1 MSWEDTTLSSRPDE
15 RTADESEIEVSP
27 STSVPNDLSASGV
40 SSEGGASTRFE
51 PYVRVT
57 RFFVESM
64 GGDKGGDEEVGGAVL
79 GESFREVIRN
89 DPL

>member
-1 MSWEDTTLSSRPDE
+1 VSWEDTTLLSSPDE
-15 RTADESEIEVSP
+15 CTAGESEIEMSP
-27 STSVPNDLSASGV
+27 STSVPNDLSASGD

-57 RFFVESM
+57 RFFAESM
-64 GGDKGGDEEVGGAVL
+64 GGDRGGDEEVGGAVS